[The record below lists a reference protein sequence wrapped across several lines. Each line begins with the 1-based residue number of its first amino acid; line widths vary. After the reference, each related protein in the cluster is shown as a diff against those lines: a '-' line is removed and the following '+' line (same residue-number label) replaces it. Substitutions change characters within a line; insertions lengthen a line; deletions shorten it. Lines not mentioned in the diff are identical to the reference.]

1 MIDPQI
7 LRDDPDLV
15 RESQRA
21 RGEDPGLVDR
31 FLQYDTD
38 WRKANA
44 EYDRLR
50 SEQKSLGREVGEAK
64 RTGAD
69 ASALVARGEVLAGE
83 LNRLA
88 EARDAALA
96 GRDEA
101 LMGLGNLVD
110 AKAPRGQAGDVQVLS
125 THGTVPA
132 AEAGAHGG
140 AHPDRGAA
148 ADERGGAHPDHV
160 EIGTR
165 LGVLDVERGAKVS
178 GSRFYFL
185 TGQGA
190 LLELAL
196 VNYAMQVASSHGFT
210 PVIAPSLVRPF
221 AMEGT
226 GFLGQAAEN
235 VYSLGDDD
243 MYLVGTSE
251 VALAAMHADEI
262 LPEVPIRYVGFS
274 PCFRREAGSHGK
286 DTRGIMRVHW
296 FDKVEMFSFT
306 NVDAAAAEHQKI
318 LGVEHEILQGLEL
331 PYRVVD
337 IPTGDLGASAKRKF
351 DCEVWVPSL
360 GEYREVTSASD
371 CGDFQARR
379 LKIRRAAKPE
389 NEFVA
394 TLNGTAIAVP
404 RIIIAI
410 LENHLQAD
418 GSVNVPSALRP
429 FFGGRSQIVA

>member
-15 RESQRA
+15 RESQRV
-21 RGEDPGLVDR
+21 RGEDPALVDQ
-31 FLQYDTD
+31 FLQYDTA

-44 EYDRLR
+44 EFDRLR
-50 SEQKSLGREVGEAK
+50 SEQKTLGREVGEAK
-64 RTGAD
+64 RTGGD
-69 ASALVARGEVLAGE
+69 ASSLMARGEALADELTQLGEVRDQALVARDGALLVLS
-83 LNRLA
+83 
-88 EARDAALA
+88 
-96 GRDEA
+96 
-101 LMGLGNLVD
+101 NLVEAD
-110 AKAPRGQAGDVQVLS
+110 APRGVEGEVKVLS
-125 THGTVPA
+125 EHGTVVV
-132 AEAGAHGG
+132 G
-140 AHPDRGAA
+140 R
-148 ADERGGAHPDHV
+148 GAHPDHV

-165 LGVLDVERGAKVS
+165 LGVLDVERGTKVS

-235 VYSLGDDD
+235 VYHLADDD

-251 VALAAMHADEI
+251 VALAAMHSDEI
-262 LPEVPIRYVGFS
+262 LSEVPLRYVGFS

-306 NVDAAAAEHQKI
+306 SIDAAVAEHQKI
-318 LGVEHEILQGLEL
+318 LGIEREILDGLEL

-337 IPTGDLGASAKRKF
+337 IPTGDLGASARRKF

-360 GEYREVTSASD
+360 GEYREVTSASN

-379 LKIRRAAKPE
+379 LKIRRAAKPD

-418 GSVNVPSALRP
+418 GNVGVPSALRP
-429 FFGGRSQIVA
+429 FFGGRSQIAA

>member
-7 LRDDPDLV
+7 LRDDPELV
-15 RESQRA
+15 RESQRV
-21 RGEDPGLVDR
+21 RGEDPGLVDQ

-44 EYDRLR
+44 EFDRLR
-50 SEQKSLGREVGEAK
+50 SEQKTLGREVGEAK

-69 ASALVARGEVLAGE
+69 ASSLMAQGEALADELTRLGEVRDQALVARDDALLVLS
-83 LNRLA
+83 
-88 EARDAALA
+88 
-96 GRDEA
+96 
-101 LMGLGNLVD
+101 NLVEAD
-110 AKAPRGQAGDVQVLS
+110 APRGVEGEIKVLS
-125 THGTVPA
+125 EHGTVV
-132 AEAGAHGG
+132 AG
-140 AHPDRGAA
+140 R
-148 ADERGGAHPDHV
+148 GAHPDHV

-221 AMEGT
+221 AMAGT

-235 VYSLGDDD
+235 VYHLADDD

-251 VALAAMHADEI
+251 VALAAMHSDEI
-262 LPEVPIRYVGFS
+262 LGEVPVRYVGFS

-306 NVDAAAAEHQKI
+306 SVGAAAAEHQKI
-318 LGVEHEILQGLEL
+318 LGIEREILDGLEL

-337 IPTGDLGASAKRKF
+337 IPTGDLGASARRKF

-360 GEYREVTSASD
+360 GEYREVTSASN

-379 LKIRRAAKPE
+379 LKIRRAAKPD

-418 GSVNVPSALRP
+418 GNVGVPNALRP
-429 FFGGRSQIVA
+429 FFGGRSQIAA

>member
-7 LRDDPDLV
+7 LRDDPELV
-15 RESQRA
+15 RESQRV
-21 RGEDPGLVDR
+21 RGEDPSLVDQ

-44 EYDRLR
+44 EFDRLR
-50 SEQKSLGREVGEAK
+50 SEQKTLGREVGEAK

-69 ASALVARGEVLAGE
+69 ASSLMAQGEALADELTRLGEVRDQALVARDDALLVLS
-83 LNRLA
+83 
-88 EARDAALA
+88 
-96 GRDEA
+96 
-101 LMGLGNLVD
+101 NLVEAD
-110 AKAPRGQAGDVQVLS
+110 APRGVEGEVKVLS
-125 THGTVPA
+125 EHGTVV
-132 AEAGAHGG
+132 AG
-140 AHPDRGAA
+140 R
-148 ADERGGAHPDHV
+148 GAHPDHV

-221 AMEGT
+221 AMAGT

-235 VYSLGDDD
+235 VYHLADDD

-251 VALAAMHADEI
+251 VALAAMHSDEI
-262 LPEVPIRYVGFS
+262 LGEVPVRYVGFS

-306 NVDAAAAEHQKI
+306 SVGAAAAEHQKI
-318 LGVEHEILQGLEL
+318 LGIEREILDGLEL

-337 IPTGDLGASAKRKF
+337 IPTGDLGASARRKF

-360 GEYREVTSASD
+360 GEYREVTSASN

-379 LKIRRAAKPE
+379 LKIRRAAKPD

-418 GSVNVPSALRP
+418 GNVGVPSALRP
-429 FFGGRSQIVA
+429 FFGGRSQIAA

>member
-15 RESQRA
+15 RESQRV
-21 RGEDPGLVDR
+21 RGEDPALVDQ
-31 FLQYDTD
+31 FLQYDTA

-44 EYDRLR
+44 EFDRLR
-50 SEQKSLGREVGEAK
+50 SEQKTLGREVGEAK

-69 ASALVARGEVLAGE
+69 ASSLMARGEALADELTRLGE
-83 LNRLA
+83 VRDQALI
-88 EARDAALA
+88 ARDGALL
-96 GRDEA
+96 A
-101 LMGLGNLVD
+101 LSNLVEPD
-110 AKAPRGQAGDVQVLS
+110 APRGVEGEVKVLS
-125 THGTVPA
+125 EHGTVV
-132 AEAGAHGG
+132 AGRA
-140 AHPDRGAA
+140 
-148 ADERGGAHPDHV
+148 AHPDHV

-235 VYSLGDDD
+235 VYHLADDD

-251 VALAAMHADEI
+251 VALAAMHSDEI
-262 LPEVPIRYVGFS
+262 LGEVPLRYVGFS

-306 NVDAAAAEHQKI
+306 SVDAAVAEHQKI
-318 LGVEHEILQGLEL
+318 LGIEREILDGLEL

-337 IPTGDLGASAKRKF
+337 IPTGDLGASARRKF

-360 GEYREVTSASD
+360 GEYREVTSASN

-379 LKIRRAAKPE
+379 LKIRRAAKPD

-418 GSVNVPSALRP
+418 GNVGVPSALRP
-429 FFGGRSQIVA
+429 FFGGRSQIAA

>member
-7 LRDDPDLV
+7 LRNDPDLV

-21 RGEDPGLVDR
+21 RGEDPSLVDQ
-31 FLQYDTD
+31 FLQYDSD
-38 WRKANA
+38 WRKSNA
-44 EYDRLR
+44 EFDRLR
-50 SEQKSLGREVGEAK
+50 SEQKALGREVGEAK

-69 ASALVARGEVLAGE
+69 AKELLRKGEELANQLE
-83 LNRLA
+83 RLA
-88 EARDAALA
+88 TARDIALASRDAAL
-96 GRDEA
+96 
-101 LMGLGNLVD
+101 LSLSNLVD
-110 AKAPRGQAGDVQVLS
+110 PSAPRGVEGDVKVLSEHGQVLS
-125 THGTVPA
+125 G
-132 AEAGAHGG
+132 AG
-140 AHPDRGAA
+140 
-148 ADERGGAHPDHV
+148 RGGRADSYHPDHV

-235 VYSLGDDD
+235 VYRLADED

-262 LPEVPIRYVGFS
+262 LNEVPVRYVGFS

-306 NVDAAAAEHQKI
+306 TIEAAASEHEKI
-318 LGVEHEILQGLEL
+318 LGVEREILDGLEL

-360 GEYREVTSASD
+360 GEYREVTSASN

-379 LKIRRAAKPE
+379 LKIRRAGKTE

-410 LENHLQAD
+410 LENHLQSGGD
-418 GSVNVPSALRP
+418 VNVPSALRP
-429 FFGGRSQIVA
+429 FFGGRSLIAA

>member
-1 MIDPQI
+1 
-7 LRDDPDLV
+7 
-15 RESQRA
+15 
-21 RGEDPGLVDR
+21 
-31 FLQYDTD
+31 
-38 WRKANA
+38 
-44 EYDRLR
+44 
-50 SEQKSLGREVGEAK
+50 
-64 RTGAD
+64 
-69 ASALVARGEVLAGE
+69 
-83 LNRLA
+83 
-88 EARDAALA
+88 
-96 GRDEA
+96 
-101 LMGLGNLVD
+101 LVD

-125 THGTVPA
+125 THGSVSA
-132 AEAGAHGG
+132 AEAGARGS

-148 ADERGGAHPDHV
+148 AAERGGAHPDHV

-165 LGVLDVERGAKVS
+165 LGLLDIERGAKVS

-235 VYSLGDDD
+235 VYRLGDDD

-429 FFGGRSQIVA
+429 FFGDRSQIVA